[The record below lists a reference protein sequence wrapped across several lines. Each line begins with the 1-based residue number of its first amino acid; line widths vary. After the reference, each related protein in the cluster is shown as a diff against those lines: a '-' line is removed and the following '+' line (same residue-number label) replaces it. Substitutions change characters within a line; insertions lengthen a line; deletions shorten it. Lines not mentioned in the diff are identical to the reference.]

1 MRRPLMEH
9 RLWHAANHPLQ
20 QGPRTVEEPSSV
32 PPPSGACAWQEDVD
46 WHAWFRNLGRQTRT
60 LRELLGLSQDRL
72 ALLAG
77 VSQGSVSR
85 FERGIAQGTTAV
97 VMFQLAVTLARQC
110 RAQNHELLAE
120 PLLRVLDDIEELVP
134 VRAVRDLPMI
144 ARDPQAERL
153 HILFMAAPPRARE
166 AVLSIVRAFCTM
178 AGSHPRNDPV

>member
-46 WHAWFRNLGRQTRT
+46 WHAWFRNLGWQTRT

-77 VSQGSVSR
+77 GGPGSGR
-85 FERGIAQGTTAV
+85 RLRRGVAQGTPAG
-97 VMFQLAVTLARQC
+97 VMV
-110 RAQNHELLAE
+110 
-120 PLLRVLDDIEELVP
+120 PLGVP
-134 VRAVRDLPMI
+134 L
-144 ARDPQAERL
+144 
-153 HILFMAAPPRARE
+153 
-166 AVLSIVRAFCTM
+166 
-178 AGSHPRNDPV
+178 

>member
-32 PPPSGACAWQEDVD
+32 PPPSGTCAWQEDVD

-77 VSQGSVSR
+77 VSQGPGSR
-85 FERGIAQGTTAV
+85 FRRGVAPGTAAV
-97 VMFQLAVTLARQC
+97 VLFQAARTL
-110 RAQNHELLAE
+110 
-120 PLLRVLDDIEELVP
+120 
-134 VRAVRDLPMI
+134 
-144 ARDPQAERL
+144 
-153 HILFMAAPPRARE
+153 PRR
-166 AVLSIVRAFCTM
+166 
-178 AGSHPRNDPV
+178 G